1 MQARRLSTIEAAQ
14 YLGSQISP
22 RSLEAWR
29 VRGGGPVYCRLGK
42 KCVYDI
48 ADLDAWVAS
57 KRRASTSASAPPS
70 ASESAGTG
78 DSL

>member
-29 VRGGGPVYCRLGK
+29 VRGGGPVFSRLGK
-42 KCVYDI
+42 KCVYEI
-48 ADLDAWVAS
+48 SDLDAWVAS
-57 KRRASTSASAPPS
+57 KRRSSTSASAPP
-70 ASESAGTG
+70 AANESNGG